1 MSFTNKPTVAASVL
15 TLACIAIFCFYS
27 AQVIAVLFFN
37 ETHTAFTAQDATSVL
52 QGVDTVVPE
61 SDDVPLQLVEAT
73 KYQTI
78 KVTGSGPG
86 VDPQPMSFAG
96 ATEAPFVS
104 LSLRSVAALCRCC
117 SWHSALPL
125 FRWRVPEL

>member
-27 AQVIAVLFFN
+27 AQVIVFYSSTKL
-37 ETHTAFTAQDATSVL
+37 TAFTAQDATSVL